1 MVVGSNRQ
9 CPRALLSGAHCW
21 QGPFVERAWYVEAS
35 CSAIE
40 WPCIH
45 GYSCTE
51 TGWLHLMVE
60 QCLRPSM
67 PLQPLLLAIVRGSD
81 SLSTN
86 ELCIRDPGRI
96 RCSTTPFLCLR
107 YDQPLPFRC
116 AVECCGGGLRTSRVR
131 VVLKLRLSYLVCRT
145 IVCTV

>member
-1 MVVGSNRQ
+1 
-9 CPRALLSGAHCW
+9 
-21 QGPFVERAWYVEAS
+21 VERAWYVEAS

-96 RCSTTPFLCLR
+96 RCSTTPFLCLEG
-107 YDQPLPFRC
+107 QSSLEIE
-116 AVECCGGGLRTSRVR
+116 AELSGLSHNSVEASERRSPGMP
-131 VVLKLRLSYLVCRT
+131 
-145 IVCTV
+145 